1 MKSCVPGDGSIV
13 HPTLRQ
19 LHIKPDVTFIK
30 GVLSHAER
38 KYLLRQARGWRA
50 SQTTG
55 ANRGQRRSETAVL
68 RDGPVVECIRRRL
81 AKLAGMPSD
90 KMELQLTRYRHGQ
103 QYKAHHDDPGVG
115 PKRLKTL
122 FAYLDERSLASGKCG
137 GATWFPKLRSKG
149 RPLRVF
155 PKKGDALMWTNF
167 KPNGRHDPGALHAGE
182 ALTCKNTRKT
192 GLNVWFRDGV

>member
-1 MKSCVPGDGSIV
+1 MR
-13 HPTLRQ
+13 PTLRR
-19 LHIKPDVTFIK
+19 LHAKPDVTFIE

-55 ANRGQRRSETAVL
+55 ANRGSRKSETAVL

-81 AKLAGMPSD
+81 ANLAGMPSD
-90 KMELQLTRYRHGQ
+90 NMELQLTRYRHGQ

-122 FAYLDERSLASGKCG
+122 FAYLDERGLASGKCG
-137 GATWFPKLRSKG
+137 GATCFPKLRSKG